1 MKLNPSRVLSVS
13 LLAMTCSWSASHA
26 ASGTLAPV
34 AAPSVNA
41 APLVHQDDDDL
52 WMRVV
57 QADSTITLES
67 VSRSYIPTDGH
78 GPVILLVSA
87 IHIGDWAYYDR
98 IQSLL
103 DEVPVVLWEGVGGE
117 FLTVDD
123 PAMRKNA
130 DALRVRTLRRVRFI
144 DTVSRLSGGGQP
156 GSMKELRESVPPSM
170 RPLIDRSSNDA
181 WGRPVTIVQD
191 GDQWAVV
198 SLGADGK
205 PGGEGL
211 DADVYSDTHTSPPE
225 PRTDGGLQV
234 ELASAL
240 GLTFQ
245 MDGVDYQRAHWR
257 NSDLSVSELRRAFAG
272 EDVAERDTPAT
283 APKPGVASDRLSAR
297 ERSDAASE
305 GSDDA
310 NETGGDSGQTDAL
323 LKTLSG
329 EGALARVMKFV
340 VRFMGKTPKSRAN
353 AKVMLAEMLQ
363 HADKLVEVQQ
373 GAVSEMMDVIIHE
386 RNKRVLY
393 DLDQIIENEP
403 EVEDVAV
410 YYGGGHLSAMAE
422 SLAERGYEPAGELW
436 FPAISVDM
444 DANGL
449 DPKQIEQTRRMISMF
464 IQASIPPEPA
474 GN

>member
-1 MKLNPSRVLSVS
+1 MNLNPSRVLSVS
-13 LLAMTCSWSASHA
+13 LLVMTCGWSASHA
-26 ASGTLAPV
+26 APATLAPV
-34 AAPSVNA
+34 HAAHWF
-41 APLVHQDDDDL
+41 HQDDDDL

-57 QADSTITLES
+57 QTESTITLES
-67 VSRSYIPTDGH
+67 VSRAYIPIDGS
-78 GPVILLVSA
+78 GPVIHLVSA
-87 IHIGDWAYYDR
+87 IHIGDWEYYDR

-103 DEVPVVLWEGVGGE
+103 DEVPVVLWEGVGGG
-117 FLTVDD
+117 FGSVDD

-130 DALRVRTLRRVRFI
+130 DAMRVRTLRKVRFI
-144 DTVSRLSGGGQP
+144 DTVSRLSGGDQP
-156 GSMKELRESVPPSM
+156 GSMKELRESVPPSL
-170 RPLIDRSSNDA
+170 RPLIDRSSTDA
-181 WGRPVTIVQD
+181 WGRPVSIAQD
-191 GDQWAVV
+191 GDEWAVV

-205 PGGEGL
+205 PGGDGL
-211 DADVYSDTHTSPPE
+211 DADVFSDAHTSPPE
-225 PRTDGGLQV
+225 TISDGGLQV

-272 EDVAERDTPAT
+272 EDVAVRETPAT
-283 APKPGVASDRLSAR
+283 EPKRGAASDRLSAK

-305 GSDDA
+305 SSDDA
-310 NETGGDSGQTDAL
+310 NQSGGDRGQTDAL

-329 EGALARVMKFV
+329 EGALAGAMKFV

-363 HADKLVEVQQ
+363 HADKLMEVQQ
-373 GAVSEMMDVIIHE
+373 GAVAEMMDVIIHE

-403 EVEDVAV
+403 AVKHIAV
-410 YYGGGHLSAMAE
+410 YYGGGHLSAMAK
-422 SLAERGYEPAGELW
+422 SLVERGYEPEGELW

-444 DANGL
+444 EANGL

-464 IQASIPPEPA
+464 IQASIPPKPT